1 MKKAGS
7 AEAEVKLYAI
17 NLSQVIPEEELKLGW
32 LLRVVSN
39 LSKWLWT
46 LYSCIN
52 KLLDIGNLWER
63 GVTTNEQAFFFF
75 FLKGTYLNANFFTNW
90 ENEGF
95 SCESMCVF
103 VMV

>member
-75 FLKGTYLNANFFTNW
+75 
-90 ENEGF
+90 
-95 SCESMCVF
+95 
-103 VMV
+103 